1 MSRMGLPK
9 TKQIRERLR
18 KEAEERQAEYDKLSL
33 HEKLERLPAAPA
45 AARQRARLLASKA
58 KPASKEEPLVSEEK
72 KVNLKA
78 KERRAEEK
86 KS

>member
-33 HEKLERLPAAPA
+33 QQKLERLPAAPA

-58 KPASKEEPLVSEEK
+58 KPAPVAELSTMEEK
-72 KVNLKA
+72 KVKLLA